1 MTEKR
6 FVVGQEVWTIGGYK
20 HATLGKSIVTK
31 VGRKFVFVGKTQY
44 HLDTLQEKVDFG
56 EEGQLYITEQDYH
69 DELELKRNKSE
80 ISSYFDFWTRRD
92 ISLEQTREILK
103 ILES

>member
-20 HATLGKSIVTK
+20 NATLGKNKVTK
-31 VGRKFVFVGKTQY
+31 VGRKYVFVGKTQY
-44 HLDTLQEKVDFG
+44 HLDTLQEKRDIG
-56 EEGQLYITEQDYH
+56 AEGQLYASEQDYH

-80 ISSYFDFWTRRD
+80 ISSYFDYWTRRD
-92 ISLEQTREILK
+92 ISLKQTREILK
-103 ILES
+103 ILKS

>member
-6 FVVGQEVWTIGGYK
+6 FVVGQEVWTIAGYK
-20 HATLGKSIVTK
+20 NATLRENKVTK
-31 VGRKFVFVGKTQY
+31 VGRKYVSTGKTQY
-44 HLDTLQEKVDFG
+44 HLDTLQEKVDYG